1 MGYPIYHSQYTAAQI
16 EALIA
21 HGVPI
26 ISGGTWWTWDI
37 ATGAYVDTGTAAEAF
52 AVIEVDDST
61 SPDTVATATAQALAV
76 NRAVV
81 MRYRIMP
88 GNDDTY
94 VDMPLAA
101 VFSLPIIGGDVSTQY
116 LFYGHSSGNQGKAM
130 YAEIEV
136 VDTGGTGN
144 VVGWKTRP
152 TAYAVLPKKQTM
164 SVSATWT
171 GSASPYTQT
180 VSVTGVGSRSKV
192 DIQLTATQIA
202 ALQAAKVTAL
212 AVENSNG
219 TLTLYAFGAKPT
231 EAMTLQCTVQET
243 N

>member
-52 AVIEVDDST
+52 AVIEVDSST

-81 MRYRIMP
+81 MRYRLVP
-88 GNDDTY
+88 DNDDTY

-101 VFSLPIIGGDVSTQY
+101 VFSLPVIGGGVSTQY
-116 LFYGHSSGNQGKAM
+116 LFYGHSSQSKAM

-136 VDTGGTGN
+136 INTGGTGD
-144 VVGWKTRP
+144 VVGWITRP
-152 TAYAVLPKKQTM
+152 TAYTATPKKQTV

-192 DIQLTATQIA
+192 DIQLTATQIE
-202 ALQAAKVTAL
+202 ALQAAGTTAL
-212 AVENSNG
+212 TVENNNG
-219 TLTLYAFGAKPT
+219 TLTLYALGEHPT

-243 N
+243 S